1 MRTYCRTRPYG
12 NQKLGGTF
20 HQKEHTKPL
29 FNSLEILTVQNLFK
43 YHCISEI
50 FKIMKFRCPYPLY
63 KSIKISSRDSS
74 LTIILPDK
82 TNTFLYK
89 GSLLWNT
96 IHKKIVRSDTGL
108 EVSVAVVKNRT
119 KNMIMECQSA
129 EDKILWTDKNFE
141 LSHDVIHSTTQIPRH
156 NSQEAS
162 EEFIDIIS

>member
-1 MRTYCRTRPYG
+1 
-12 NQKLGGTF
+12 
-20 HQKEHTKPL
+20 
-29 FNSLEILTVQNLFK
+29 
-43 YHCISEI
+43 
-50 FKIMKFRCPYPLY
+50 MKFRCPYPLY
-63 KSIKISSRDSS
+63 ESIKISSLDSS
-74 LTIILPDK
+74 LTVILPDK

-96 IHKKIVRSDTGL
+96 IHKKLVRSDTGL

-119 KNMIMECQSA
+119 KSLIMECQSA

-156 NSQEAS
+156 NLQEAARSS